1 MVETPQSILH
11 SCILGPSGLLITA
24 HMAHITMAHILREN
38 TTLVVKRPSVLT
50 IRLFLKIQVLEVLIP
65 LSFTGMTVRRKL

>member
-38 TTLVVKRPSVLT
+38 TTLVVKRPSVRT
-50 IRLFLKIQVLEVLIP
+50 TRLFLKIQVLEVLIL
-65 LSFTGMTVRRKL
+65 LSFTEMKVRRKL